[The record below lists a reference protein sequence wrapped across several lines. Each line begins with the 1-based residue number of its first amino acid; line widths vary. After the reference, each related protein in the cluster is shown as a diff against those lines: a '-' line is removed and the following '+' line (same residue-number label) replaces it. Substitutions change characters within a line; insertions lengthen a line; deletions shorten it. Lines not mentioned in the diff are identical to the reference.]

1 MRYIHSFPEGV
12 MKKNGQFNTKLLHP
26 RYWFTWFGL
35 GVLWLLVQLPYPI
48 LIRLGASAGKLSRHF
63 LKRRERITRRNI
75 ELCFPH
81 INEEDKEVL
90 IAGNFESLGMALA
103 ETGIA
108 WFWSDARVRR
118 YFHVEGLHNLQH
130 AQRDQ
135 RGVMA
140 IGVHFMSLELGG
152 RITGLCQPM
161 MAMYRPH
168 NNQAMEWAQT
178 KGRMRSNKAMIDR
191 RDLRGMVQALKQ
203 GEAVWFAPDQ
213 DYGPKG
219 SVFAPLFA
227 VEKAATTNGTF
238 VLSRLAK
245 PAMLTIVLI
254 RNSDKSGYQLIIQPE
269 LQNYP
274 YEDEAAAAA
283 YMNKVIEKEILRAPE
298 QYLWLHRRFKTRP
311 PGEASLYV

>member
-1 MRYIHSFPEGV
+1 
-12 MKKNGQFNTKLLHP
+12 MKITGQFSASLLHP
-26 RYWFTWFGL
+26 RYWVTWFGL

-48 LIRLGASAGKLSRHF
+48 LIRLGAGAGKISRHF
-63 LKRRERITRRNI
+63 LQRRERITRRNI
-75 ELCFPH
+75 ELCFPN
-81 INEEDKEVL
+81 ISDEEAERM
-90 IAGNFESLGMALA
+90 IAGNFASLGMALA

-108 WFWSDARVRR
+108 WFWSDRAVKRLFKVS
-118 YFHVEGLHNLQH
+118 GLANLH
-130 AQRDQ
+130 SAQNEK
-135 RGVMA
+135 RGVML

-152 RITGLCQPM
+152 RISGLCQPM

-168 NNQAMEWAQT
+168 NNLAMEYVQT

-191 RDLRGMVQALKQ
+191 RDLRGMVHALKQ
-203 GEAVWFAPDQ
+203 GESVWFAPDQ

-219 SVFAPLFA
+219 STFAPLFA

-245 PAMLTIVLI
+245 PAMVPIMLI
-254 RNSDKSGYQLIIQPE
+254 RNPNNDGYHLIIEPALE
-269 LQNYP
+269 NYP
-274 YEDEAAAAA
+274 HNDEAAAAA
-283 YMNKVIEKEILRAPE
+283 YMNKVIENQILRAPE

>member
-1 MRYIHSFPEGV
+1 MRYIFSRHEGV
-12 MKKNGQFNTKLLHP
+12 MTKSRQFRSKLLHP

-48 LIRLGASAGKLSRHF
+48 LIRLGAGAGKWSRHF

-75 ELCFPH
+75 ELCFPN
-81 INEEDKEVL
+81 IKEEKIEAM

-118 YFHVEGLHNLQH
+118 YFEVHGLENLQH
-130 AQRDQ
+130 AQSHQ
-135 RGVMA
+135 RGVMV

-191 RDLRGMVQALKQ
+191 RDLRGMVQALKK

-227 VEKAATTNGTF
+227 VKQAATTNGTY

-254 RNSDKSGYQLIIQPE
+254 RNQDKSGYQLIIQPE
-269 LQNYP
+269 LENYP

-283 YMNKVIEKEILRAPE
+283 YMNRVIENEILRAPD

-311 PGEASLYV
+311 PGEASLYI